1 MKEDAIDWRAA
12 ARAALEANLLGRSA
26 DAAFTDVDLSVSL
39 LTRWRLAL
47 LEARHVGRDE
57 STALE

>member
-26 DAAFTDVDLSVSL
+26 DAAFTDVNLAVSL
-39 LTRWRLAL
+39 LIPSRGVADSR
-47 LEARHVGRDE
+47 
-57 STALE
+57 